1 MKKLLL
7 ILLCLPF
14 IGFGQIKR
22 IENTTTQK
30 EIGKLD
36 NILGV
41 MKIIKYDRENS
52 VEYKISF
59 RNVKYMELNEYSEFN
74 FYETGSDLEDLYL
87 MIMDGFDF
95 EKKGVLYKHALNYKI
110 YNEIIIDI
118 GKERRVFLMY
128 GKKGLAPI
136 TFKFLYKDEYG
147 TESWSHWLN
156 RKQINKLFGKQ

>member
-7 ILLCLPF
+7 ILLCFPM

-30 EIGKLD
+30 EIGSYSHL
-36 NILGV
+36 LGV

-59 RNVKYMELNEYSEFN
+59 RNVKYMELNEYSDFTFE
-74 FYETGSDLEDLYL
+74 ETGSDLENLYS

-147 TESWSHWLN
+147 TESWSQWLN

>member
-1 MKKLLL
+1 MKKLLF
-7 ILLCLPF
+7 ILLALPM

-22 IENTTTQK
+22 IENTSTQK

-41 MKIIKYDRENS
+41 MKIVKHDRENS

-59 RNVKYMELNEYSEFN
+59 RNLKYMELNKYSEFN
-74 FYETGSDLEDLYL
+74 FNETGSDLENLYL

-118 GKERRVFLMY
+118 GKERRVSLMY

-136 TFKFLYKDEYG
+136 TFKFLYNDENG
-147 TESWSHWLN
+147 TESWSQWLN

>member
-7 ILLCLPF
+7 ILLCLPM
-14 IGFGQIKR
+14 IGFGQIKK

-41 MKIIKYDRENS
+41 MSITKYNKINS
-52 VEYKISF
+52 VDYKVYF
-59 RNVKYMELNEYSEFN
+59 RNCKYMELNVYSEFT
-74 FYETGSDLEDLYL
+74 FEETGSDLENLYS
-87 MIMDGFDF
+87 MIIDGFNF

-147 TESWSHWLN
+147 TESWSQWLN
-156 RKQINKLFGKQ
+156 KKQINKLFGKQ